1 MSRPNY
7 VKVPL
12 TIIAVP
18 LELLALLALIAAVV
32 NRDWRQLV
40 VCIVATLIGNV
51 LLMIAW
57 GGEERPSRYD
67 DY

>member
-18 LELLALLALIAAVV
+18 LELLALLSLIAAVV

-40 VCIVATLIGNV
+40 VCVVATVVGNG
-51 LLMIAW
+51 LLLIAW
-57 GGEERPSRYD
+57 GGEDRDSRYD